1 MVDALRRAHDLVR
14 QTGCVIDLHP
24 TAELA
29 RVLVDDTSVGVVDA
43 ADAPKRHQ
51 AAGDAIDA
59 AVADGLF
66 VVQQAFEFD
75 FSVWADT
82 IDELQEHILEDWR
95 DARIGDNTL
104 QRARLMLEATP
115 AARPR
120 VRERVR
126 MARLQPLPD

>member
-1 MVDALRRAHDLVR
+1 MVDALRRAHALVR

-29 RVLVDDTSVGVVDA
+29 RVLVGDIPVGEVDA
-43 ADAPKRHQ
+43 ADAPARHQ
-51 AAGDAIDA
+51 AAANAIDV

-66 VVQQAFEFD
+66 RVQRVFEFD

-82 IDELQEHILEDWR
+82 IDELQEYILEDWR
-95 DARIGDNTL
+95 DARIGDDTL
-104 QRARLMLEATP
+104 RRARRMLEATP

-126 MARLQPLPD
+126 IARLQPSPG